1 MLTCQKD
8 LFSLPDDLHYL
19 NCAYMAPLARP
30 VEEAGIAGI
39 GRKRNPALLKSEHFF
54 AESDA
59 VRHRFARLI
68 GAQDP
73 QRIAILPAA
82 SYGIAIAARNIELRP
97 SQNVVVLAEQFPS
110 NYYAWSRRCRETGA
124 QLRVVGAPEASERG
138 AAWNEALLE
147 AIDAGTAAVAIAV
160 AHWSDGTWFDLAA
173 VGKRARE
180 VGAAL
185 VVDGT
190 QTIGALP
197 FSLAQIEPD
206 ALVCAGYK
214 TLMGPYSIALGY
226 FGERFDDGSPLED
239 NWLARVGSEDFAGLV
254 DYSEEYRPAAGRYDV
269 GERSNLVLL
278 PMMAKALDLVLEW
291 TPEAIQEYCR
301 AISEPTLAQLSDL
314 GYWIESPTWRTANLF
329 GIRPPRG
336 VDPRALRDLLAQR
349 QIIVAVRGSAVR
361 VSPSVYNQQSDL
373 EALRTALAE
382 VARRPS
388 P

>member
-39 GRKRNPALLKSEHFF
+39 ERKRNPALVTPEDFF
-54 AESDA
+54 TESNG
-59 VRHRFARLI
+59 VRERFARLI
-68 GAQDP
+68 GAHDLE
-73 QRIAILPAA
+73 RIAILPSV

-124 QLRVVGAPEASERG
+124 ELRVVAAPETSERG
-138 AAWNEALLE
+138 AGWNEALLE
-147 AIDAGTAAVAIAV
+147 AIDASTAAVAMAE

-173 VGKRARE
+173 VRTRTRE

-190 QTIGALP
+190 QTLGALP
-197 FSLAQIEPD
+197 FSLAQVEPD

-214 TLMGPYSIALGY
+214 TLLGPYSIALAY

-239 NWLARVGSEDFAGLV
+239 NWLARTGSEDFAGLV
-254 DYSEEYRPAAGRYDV
+254 DYSEQYRPAAGRYDV

-278 PMMAKALDLVLEW
+278 PMMARALDLVLEF

-301 AISEPTLAQLSDL
+301 AITEPALAQLREL
-314 GYWIESPTWRTANLF
+314 GYWVESPTWRTANIF
-329 GIRPPRG
+329 GIRPPQG
-336 VDPRALRDLLAQR
+336 VDPLALRDLLAQR
-349 QIIVAVRGSAVR
+349 RIIVAVRGSAVR
-361 VSPSVYNQQSDL
+361 VSPSVYNRESDL
-373 EALRTALAE
+373 EALRSALTE
-382 VARRPS
+382 VLA
-388 P
+388 